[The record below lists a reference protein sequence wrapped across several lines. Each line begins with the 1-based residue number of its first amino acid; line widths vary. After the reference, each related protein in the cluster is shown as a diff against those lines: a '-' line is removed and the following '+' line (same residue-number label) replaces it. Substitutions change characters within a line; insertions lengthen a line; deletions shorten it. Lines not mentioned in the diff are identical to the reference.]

1 MTKHGHPTS
10 YESNVVD
17 LLISVTNIEY
27 LEIVKLESINIL
39 LDMDMSMLIADFI
52 L

>member
-1 MTKHGHPTS
+1 MDTLRLMS

-17 LLISVTNIEY
+17 LLISVANIEY
-27 LEIVKLESINIL
+27 LKTVKLESINIL